1 MKMPDQRRRQI
12 KNNESELVYLDA
24 ITTIG
29 NMVVEARKNR
39 DSEKLRQMAIAIQQI
54 AFLCE
59 RLTNGTRKLI
69 LRDMITLLNGEEWQE
84 ADILKRMDD
93 DSFYY
98 GHLGKHAL
106 SSSSLKKL
114 LQVAKGL
121 PVLS

>member
-54 AFLCE
+54 AFYVNDLQME
-59 RLTNGTRKLI
+59 RENLYLEI
-69 LRDMITLLNGEEWQE
+69 
-84 ADILKRMDD
+84 
-93 DSFYY
+93 
-98 GHLGKHAL
+98 
-106 SSSSLKKL
+106 
-114 LQVAKGL
+114 
-121 PVLS
+121 